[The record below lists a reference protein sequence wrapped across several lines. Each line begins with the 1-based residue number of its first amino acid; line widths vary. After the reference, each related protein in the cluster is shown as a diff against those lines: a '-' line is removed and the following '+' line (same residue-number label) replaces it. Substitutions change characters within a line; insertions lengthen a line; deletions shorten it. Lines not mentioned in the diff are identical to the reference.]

1 VSTQLEADAV
11 NRDRQQ
17 QADMMTKHLYNLGVE
32 VTSMNFTGD
41 SSYPTEYYVG
51 KQGLQGVGPTFDL
64 ALLDF
69 IEKLL
74 KRTTDTDEVTSYR
87 AMETAL
93 QLLTGNILALRTEL
107 LVIKDVVTS
116 EQ

>member
-1 VSTQLEADAV
+1 MSTQLEADAV

-74 KRTTDTDEVTSYR
+74 KCTSTDEVTSYR
-87 AMETAL
+87 AMESAL